1 MAENSRDEPT
11 NEARSAL
18 DELRRISQARAER
31 EGSGNPRVQRALDVL
46 DHEMDGQGPWE
57 ILDEP
62 LFANPTLGD
71 VLREELMTL
80 ECGEWDTIDDGNE
93 GPESNQPDH
102 DPHWADEPLTDG
114 QDALGSAPR
123 LMGLLRDLRENIK
136 PDYESLQG
144 AALQL
149 EDSMGEE
156 TRELLSNMARQALLA
171 QAETEKARW
180 PRE

>member
-1 MAENSRDEPT
+1 MTETNRDELT
-11 NEARSAL
+11 CRARSAL
-18 DELRRISQARAER
+18 DELRRISQVRAEQ
-31 EGSGNPRVQRALDVL
+31 EGSGNPRVQRALAVL

-71 VLREELMTL
+71 VLREELLTL
-80 ECGEWDTIDDGNE
+80 ECGEWETIDDGND

-102 DPHWADEPLTDG
+102 DPHWADEPLTDD
-114 QDALGSAPR
+114 QEALGTTPQ
-123 LMGLLRDLRENIK
+123 LLGLLRDLRENIK

-149 EDSMGEE
+149 ENSMGEE
-156 TRELLSNMARQALLA
+156 TRDLLSNMARQALLA